1 MNPRP
6 AQSSTS
12 QAAHHAEYASR
23 TTHGFVR
30 GRGAQLNPP
39 NRFEPISLHVL
50 GEHLDQIALEKPSA
64 ADTGVSLPTRVYR
77 DRAKTVI
84 NPVDSPDLHIKW
96 TLNPYRGCEHGC
108 VYCYARPTH
117 ETFGLSCGLDFETR
131 LFAKDDAPELLLKE
145 LAHPSWQGEPIMLS
159 GITDPYQPVERAL
172 RITRRCL
179 EVMAACGQPVTI
191 VTKNAMVTRDTDLI
205 ASLARQ
211 DAANVAL
218 SITTLDN
225 RLAGLMEPRASAPA
239 ERLRAVRSLSDAGIP
254 VTVMIAPVIPA
265 LNDHEI
271 PGILKAAKDH
281 GATGAGYVLLR
292 LPYQIKDLYLDWLA
306 REFPDRAAHAE
317 NQLRDARRGE
327 LYQSAWKERQRGVGP
342 RAEQIKTI
350 FDMFKRSL
358 GLDQRGV
365 GLRSGA
371 FRRPAPPDPSGQM
384 GLFT

>member
-6 AQSSTS
+6 AQPACD
-12 QAAHHAEYASR
+12 QPGDEAEFAHR

-50 GEHLDQIALEKPSA
+50 GEHLDEIAVEHPGSA
-64 ADTGVSLPTRVYR
+64 EGGVSVRTRVFR
-77 DRAKTVI
+77 DHAKTVI
-84 NPVDSPDLHIKW
+84 NPVDSPDLHMKW

-117 ETFGLSCGLDFETR
+117 ETFGLSCGLDFETQI
-131 LFAKDDAPELLLKE
+131 FAKEDAPALLLKE
-145 LAHPSWQGEPIMLS
+145 LAHPKWTGEPIMLS

-191 VTKNAMVTRDTDLI
+191 VTKNAMVTRDIDVI
-205 ASLARQ
+205 AALAKVG
-211 DAANVAL
+211 AANVAL

-225 RLAGLMEPRASAPA
+225 RLASTMEPRASAPG
-239 ERLRAVRSLSDAGIP
+239 ERLRAIRTLADAGIP
-254 VTVMIAPVIPA
+254 VTVMVAPVIPA

-271 PGILKAAKDH
+271 LTILKAAQEH

-292 LPYQIKDLYLDWLA
+292 LPYQIKELYLDWLA
-306 REFPDRAAHAE
+306 REFPDRAAKAE
-317 NQLRDARRGE
+317 SQLREARRGE
-327 LYQSAWKERQRGVGP
+327 LYQSGWKERQRGVGA
-342 RAEQIKTI
+342 RAEQIKTM
-350 FDMFKRSL
+350 FEMFKRSL
-358 GLDQRGV
+358 GMNERGI
-365 GLRSGA
+365 GASSGA
-371 FRRPAPPDPSGQM
+371 FRRPFLPDPSGQM
-384 GLFT
+384 GLFG